1 MSVDLVSQLKRKA
14 WRDALLWLV
23 PSIIGLLG
31 FIFEDLR
38 PTPHWIWDAAT
49 LLLTILPLCG
59 ALLLWTRVR
68 ADLAAGLESIPCK
81 VVRVDDA
88 FPGFPQVEVET
99 RAGRLLLSDLR
110 ERRVVENYDAVHA
123 LVFARHL
130 GWALALEASE
140 GPSFPSRV
148 N

>member
-1 MSVDLVSQLKRKA
+1 MDLVSQLKRRA
-14 WRDALLWLV
+14 WRDGLLWLV
-23 PSIIGLLG
+23 PSMIGLVW

-38 PTPHWIWDAAT
+38 PSPHWGWDAAA
-49 LLLTILPLCG
+49 LLLTVLPLCG
-59 ALLLWTRVR
+59 ALLLWIRVR
-68 ADLAAGLESIPCK
+68 ADLTAGLESIPCK
-81 VVRVDDA
+81 VVRVDES

-110 ERRVVENYDAVHA
+110 EKRVVEDYTAVHQ

-130 GWALALEASE
+130 GWALALEASQT
-140 GPSFPSRV
+140 PSFPSRV